1 MADTPPTTSSPA
13 ATPPSSASEQARIRR
28 ERREAKIKAGGTSRL
43 NKITGLGGGVQRD
56 VKPVSAAPQAAS
68 VSHAD
73 PDEVDISEH
82 FYEPPPN
89 RRSQN
94 STPNPNGP
102 YPGLSSDPSQ
112 IDDQALRQMMLGFP
126 PPNGGS
132 QTPQSNP
139 FGGPNP
145 FAAMGNPN
153 GSGPAADD
161 PMMAMLQ
168 QMMGGA
174 GGEPGAMPSFPGLPP
189 MGFPGS
195 DASGAPPVKTSAYIW
210 RIVHAI
216 FALGFGLYIAFNSE
230 FGTEGERYA
239 GKHSGVDLRA
249 FYVFATVEAIL
260 QGTRFIFDRGQDSQ
274 TGIIGT
280 VLKFLPQPFGG
291 YLRMFMNYRSIWTT
305 TSADAMVVVFIFVAA
320 NHWRISNRTDV
331 QLSSNIP
338 EIKF

>member
-1 MADTPPTTSSPA
+1 MADTPPTTSSPGS
-13 ATPPSSASEQARIRR
+13 TPPSSASEQARIRR

-43 NKITGLGGGVQRD
+43 NKITGLGGGLQRD
-56 VKPVSAAPQAAS
+56 VKPTAAAPQAAS

-89 RRSQN
+89 IRSQN
-94 STPNPNGP
+94 ATPNPNSP
-102 YPGLSSDPSQ
+102 YPGLSSDPTQ
-112 IDDQALRQMMLGFP
+112 LDDQALRAMMLGFP

-132 QTPQSNP
+132 QPQSNP
-139 FGGPNP
+139 FGGPSNP
-145 FAAMGNPN
+145 FAAMGNP
-153 GSGPAADD
+153 GGTGDPAAND

-174 GGEPGAMPSFPGLPP
+174 GAEPGAMPSFPGLPP

-195 DASGAPPVKTSAYIW
+195 DYSGATAVKTSAYIW

-216 FALGFGLYIAFNSE
+216 FALGFGIYIALTSTFGSE
-230 FGTEGERYA
+230 QERFL
-239 GKHSGVDLRA
+239 SDETVDLRA

-260 QGTRFIFDRGQDSQ
+260 QGTRFMFDRGQDSQ
-274 TGIIGT
+274 SGILGT
-280 VLKFLPQPFGG
+280 VLRFLPQPFGG

-305 TSADAMVVVFIFVAA
+305 ISADAMVIVFVLVAA
-320 NHWRISNRTDV
+320 NHWRISNESDV
-331 QLSSNIP
+331 GLVDAIP
-338 EIKF
+338 GL

>member
-1 MADTPPTTSSPA
+1 MADTPPTTSSPGG
-13 ATPPSSASEQARIRR
+13 TPPSSASEQARIRR

-43 NKITGLGGGVQRD
+43 NKITGLGGGLQRD
-56 VKPVSAAPQAAS
+56 VKPASAAPQAAS

-89 RRSQN
+89 IRSQN
-94 STPNPNGP
+94 ATPNPNRP
-102 YPGLSSDPSQ
+102 YPGLSSDPTQ
-112 IDDQALRQMMLGFP
+112 LDDQALRAMMLGFP
-126 PPNGGS
+126 PPNGSS
-132 QTPQSNP
+132 QPQSNA
-139 FGGPNP
+139 FGGPPNP
-145 FAAMGNPN
+145 FAAMGNPD
-153 GSGPAADD
+153 GSGDPAAND

-189 MGFPGS
+189 MGFPGN
-195 DASGAPPVKTSAYIW
+195 DANGAPAVKTSAYIW

-216 FALGFGLYIAFNSE
+216 FALGFGLYIASIAK
-230 FGTEGERYA
+230 FGTEGQRLVGSEA
-239 GKHSGVDLRA
+239 VDLRA

-280 VLKFLPQPFGG
+280 VLRFLPRPFGG

-305 TSADAMVVVFIFVAA
+305 TSADAMVVVFVLVAA
-320 NHWRISNRTDV
+320 NHWRISNEDGAG
-331 QLSSNIP
+331 LSGALMASD
-338 EIKF
+338 

>member
-1 MADTPPTTSSPA
+1 MADTPPTTSSPGG
-13 ATPPSSASEQARIRR
+13 TPSSSASEQARIRR

-43 NKITGLGGGVQRD
+43 NKITGLGGGLQRD
-56 VKPVSAAPQAAS
+56 IKPAAAVPQVAS

-89 RRSQN
+89 IRPQN
-94 STPNPNGP
+94 APPNPNRP

-112 IDDQALRQMMLGFP
+112 LDDQALRAMMLGFP
-126 PPNGGS
+126 PPNGSS
-132 QTPQSNP
+132 QPQSNP
-139 FGGPNP
+139 FGGPPNP
-145 FAAMGNPN
+145 FAAMGNPD
-153 GSGPAADD
+153 GTGDPAND

-168 QMMGGA
+168 QMM

-189 MGFPGS
+189 MGFPGN
-195 DASGAPPVKTSAYIW
+195 DANGAPAVKTSAYIW

-216 FALGFGLYIAFNSE
+216 FALGFGLYIAFTTE
-230 FGTEGERYA
+230 FGRKADRLNGMESEII
-239 GKHSGVDLRA
+239 DLRA

-280 VLKFLPQPFGG
+280 VLRFLPQPFGG

-305 TSADAMVVVFIFVAA
+305 TSADTLVVVFVLVAA
-320 NHWRISNRTDV
+320 NHWRISNEDGSGLFGSTHG
-331 QLSSNIP
+331 
-338 EIKF
+338 IKLA

>member
-1 MADTPPTTSSPA
+1 MADTPPTTSSPGS
-13 ATPPSSASEQARIRR
+13 TPPSSASEQARIRR

-43 NKITGLGGGVQRD
+43 NKITGLGGGLQRD
-56 VKPVSAAPQAAS
+56 VNPTPAAPQTS
-68 VSHAD
+68 STSHAD

-82 FYEPPPN
+82 FYQPPPN
-89 RRSQN
+89 IRSQN
-94 STPNPNGP
+94 ATPNPNRP

-112 IDDQALRQMMLGFP
+112 LDDQALRAMMLGFP
-126 PPNGGS
+126 PPNGSS
-132 QTPQSNP
+132 QPQPNP
-139 FGGPNP
+139 FGGPPNP
-145 FAAMGNPN
+145 FAAMGNPDVT
-153 GSGPAADD
+153 GDPAAND

-195 DASGAPPVKTSAYIW
+195 DSNGAPAVKTSAYIW
-210 RIVHAI
+210 HIVHAI
-216 FALGFGLYIAFNSE
+216 FALGFGLYIASTTA
-230 FGTEGERYA
+230 FGTKDMRIA
-239 GKHSGVDLRA
+239 SDVDLRA

-274 TGIIGT
+274 SGIMGM

-305 TSADAMVVVFIFVAA
+305 TSADAMVVVFVLVAA
-320 NHWRISNRTDV
+320 NHWRIPT
-331 QLSSNIP
+331 
-338 EIKF
+338 EIAGAASTA